1 MSRGAISD
9 PMRHIKKLPA
19 ACLVVLLASPAYAQ
33 SFMVGTW
40 FGQGQPHAKESMY
53 IDRMRADGSW
63 RGEYRTCRKGKT
75 SSDQVQE
82 GRWLLSGDNLIL
94 KVEVVDGHHEPR
106 TDNYKMLAHTATT
119 QKYVS
124 LGWNFPYTPKKV
136 VDDFQMP
143 SCELTS

>member
-1 MSRGAISD
+1 M
-9 PMRHIKKLPA
+9 A
-19 ACLVVLLASPAYAQ
+19 ACLVLFASPACAQ
-33 SFMVGTW
+33 SNMVGTW
-40 FGQGQPHAKESMY
+40 FGQGQPNSKESMY

-63 RGEYRTCRKGKT
+63 RGEYRTCLKGK

-82 GRWLLSGDNLIL
+82 GRWSLMGDTLIL
-94 KVEVVDGHHEPR
+94 KVEIVDGHREAR

-124 LGWNFPYTPKKV
+124 LGWNFPYTPQKMA
-136 VDDFQMP
+136 DDFQMP